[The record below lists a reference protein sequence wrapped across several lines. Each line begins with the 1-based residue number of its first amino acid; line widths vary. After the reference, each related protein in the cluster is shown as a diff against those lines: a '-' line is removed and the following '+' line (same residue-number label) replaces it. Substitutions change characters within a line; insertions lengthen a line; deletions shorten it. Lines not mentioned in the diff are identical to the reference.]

1 MGEHGCRSFTSP
13 RGPCSRCPRSIS
25 LPHWAVCFLTF
36 TDQAS
41 VVYLAQELCRK
52 TPIIQRN
59 NKSSIPIE
67 DFTEMRRGT
76 IDIWYDRY
84 SAKLLRKFIEDR
96 TGKRSPSLEK
106 LCFVQQLVDLDAN
119 WTFRFLD
126 LPPEIRNLIYGH
138 LLRLRDS
145 RWRADR
151 LVCSTAILSTCQQI
165 HAEATGILYV
175 ENTFDIVVRSMANP
189 AGQTPV
195 NHTTV
200 SFTKLAID
208 QVQLCDAPK
217 SDIDDIWPNVI
228 REAESIRLVVRLDVA
243 DCSAASAIP
252 DFKQTNKVL
261 HSLASSRHGA
271 TKLKRLQLVIK
282 GETESLP
289 ENLLHSIFYPLTQL
303 AKITTED
310 FAVQGLP
317 YTVTAELQRLLRTG
331 DTRRHADLRK
341 ALLDQNTR
349 AMRVCDRATD
359 AGCVDAVLDRL
370 ARHIQ
375 RAVTRCETEGVYL
388 DAAYFAKCSRSLR
401 LTRACLNGSAMRAV
415 MAGLREKR
423 AG

>member
-1 MGEHGCRSFTSP
+1 
-13 RGPCSRCPRSIS
+13 
-25 LPHWAVCFLTF
+25 
-36 TDQAS
+36 
-41 VVYLAQELCRK
+41 
-52 TPIIQRN
+52 
-59 NKSSIPIE
+59 
-67 DFTEMRRGT
+67 MRRGT

-84 SAKLLRKFIEDR
+84 SATLLRKFIEDR

-126 LPPEIRNLIYGH
+126 LPPELRNLIYGH

-151 LVCSTAILSTCQQI
+151 FVCSTAILSTCQQV

-175 ENTFDIVVRSMANP
+175 ENTFDIVVRSMASP

-217 SDIDDIWPNVI
+217 SDIDDIWPTVI

-243 DCSAASAIP
+243 DCSAASVVP
-252 DFKQTNKVL
+252 DFKQANKVL
-261 HSLASSRHGA
+261 HSLASSRNGA
-271 TKLKRLQLVIK
+271 TNLKRLQLVIK
-282 GETESLP
+282 GEVDSVP

-303 AKITTED
+303 GKLTIAD
-310 FAVQGLP
+310 FAVQGLQD
-317 YTVTAELQRLLRTG
+317 TVTAELTRLLRSG
-331 DTRRHADLRK
+331 DTRRYTDLRK

-375 RAVTRCETEGVYL
+375 RAVTRCQTEGVYL
-388 DAAYFAKCSRSLR
+388 DAAYYAKCRRSLQ
-401 LTRACLNGSAMRAV
+401 LMKTCLKGSAMRAV
-415 MAGLREKR
+415 MAGLRERR
-423 AG
+423 AE